1 MPRRLV
7 RRSRSPARPGD
18 WALVAVAKDEV
29 TAEEWQR
36 LLSGEGIEA
45 QVRID
50 DPARAGMPGRTAF
63 PLGYTEPGLSL
74 FSYPLYVRR
83 QQRREARQLLG
94 EQVEFSRSGLSGQTV
109 LGAVGVVVASLAIVI
124 LLVLR
129 GS

>member
-1 MPRRLV
+1 M
-7 RRSRSPARPGD
+7 
-18 WALVAVAKDEV
+18 AVARDEV

-50 DPARAGMPGRTAF
+50 DPARAGMPGHTAF

-83 QQRREARQLLG
+83 QQRREARRLLG
-94 EQVEFSRSGLSGQTV
+94 EQVEFSRSGLSGETI